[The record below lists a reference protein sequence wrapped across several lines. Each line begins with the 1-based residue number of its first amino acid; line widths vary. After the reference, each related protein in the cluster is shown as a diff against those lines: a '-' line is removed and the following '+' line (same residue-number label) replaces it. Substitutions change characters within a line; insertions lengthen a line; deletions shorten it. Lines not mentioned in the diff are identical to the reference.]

1 MVRARCRGPG
11 PLPVFAMAGVLG
23 GCLGRRSRTDAGAAA
38 DDAGG
43 GAGFAMATFRV
54 AACTSQARRLGGR
67 KFVHACLGRA
77 LYLVWDRTAST
88 APLSV
93 AHFIRRRPTT
103 VRLDRDW
110 RGAELRLALQEEAEA
125 NKVVHTPRLLL
136 VRGVE
141 QSTVP
146 GGLDRPALTLLLEAP
161 SAVVAQ
167 TWAAAAAEVLLC
179 PWPTLLSL
187 ESGGGEEAAAR
198 VQELRESLQPHL
210 PPPSGGNT
218 VAKALGPRGGRYVL
232 NASDWLSL
240 PSVAHTAATAAG
252 AVDEAIKL
260 PVGAVF
266 HRLALLAV
274 QAGALAVLQER
285 CFERRADVTDQCMCV
300 LNRLLEHIV
309 LALRRDQTASCKA
322 HVEQLSDVLGRLD
335 AVLVAVEASFFADCS
350 RFWGRSK
357 GALLADLDGWEKEIG
372 ILKTKALDVCAQ
384 GASAQEVVVVAK
396 TVSRLGDAIGGQQA
410 GALSLSK
417 YGARFDARG
426 PDPNYVAG
434 VSTPGR
440 AERAIVSALQAYAT
454 GGGGEAPRLG
464 VCGIGGSGKSTACI
478 GVAACA
484 FVRKQFSCG
493 VAWVQLNDAVT
504 AGTVVDAVVALVYR
518 FCGEAAAR
526 RLLQLKEGDDLVGIA
541 AGYVQAMPA
550 AKARKCA
557 KWLVIIDDVNI
568 KKHHLLAQLL
578 RVVPCATP
586 VIFTTRVESV
596 VASLACQ
603 RVSIDVLPSADAR
616 LLLAKLMGKHV
627 VVGES
632 PFSDAEEAAWVRR
645 VVDKTKGHALSL
657 HVVGRMI
664 ARRNGAWRPV
674 MVALEKRWLD
684 PEFAVPDDRLGV
696 PLSVRASLD
705 ASLAL
710 LPDET
715 SRSAFMVLGV
725 LPTSVKVG
733 VHVLGRLWRPLL
745 NCAAVVDG
753 PLVSCVHAGASGVAV
768 GGCVDGL
775 VDVLSHAGLLRH
787 MTDDARGVVA
797 GIVLHPVLD
806 EYARL
811 LLGDEFRAVH
821 GRLVEDY
828 MGSVGN
834 CGPDTLGD
842 RGYCFWR
849 TADDGYFYDN
859 VARHAAA
866 SQNLSMLLSL
876 TCPQWATARVRTCS
890 PLAYQADLEIVLTAL
905 LAVRHD
911 MGHKV
916 RRVPA
921 QLFKLHLRL
930 GWIYQRRIAASRASN
945 VEAAVECYHRALA
958 VRTREEAPLDWAAA
972 QNDLGNAYLDRVLGD
987 KAANMEEAVAC
998 YQRALEVR
1006 TRETVPQDWAMT
1018 QNNLGI
1024 AYGARVQGDR
1034 AANVEKS
1041 VACFTQAL
1049 EVRTRE
1055 AVSVQWAITQND
1067 LGSAYRDRVHGDKAA
1082 NVEEAVEC
1090 YKRALEVR
1098 TREAA
1103 PLKWAATQHNMGNAY
1118 LDRVLG
1124 DKANNVEEAVACY
1137 ERALSVRTREAAPL
1151 EWARTQSNMGNA
1163 YRDRLHGDKAANV
1176 EQAVACYKRALQVL
1190 TRETAPEDWAVA
1202 QSNLRTVC
1210 S

>member
-1 MVRARCRGPG
+1 
-11 PLPVFAMAGVLG
+11 MAGVLG
-23 GCLGRRSRTDAGAAA
+23 GCLGRRRRTDAGAATS
-38 DDAGG
+38 DAGG
-43 GAGFAMATFRV
+43 EGFAMATFQV
-54 AACTSQARRLGGR
+54 VACTSQARRLGGR
-67 KFVHACLGRA
+67 KVVHACLGRA
-77 LYLVWDRTAST
+77 LYLVWDRKADT

-93 AHFIRRRPTT
+93 ADFIQRRPTT

-110 RGAELRLALQEEAEA
+110 RGAELRLALQEEANA

-141 QSTVP
+141 QSSVP
-146 GGLDRPALTLLLEAP
+146 GGLDRPTLTLLLEAP

-187 ESGGGEEAAAR
+187 ESGGSEEAAAR
-198 VQELRESLQPHL
+198 VQELRESLQTHL
-210 PPPSGGNT
+210 PPPGSGNT

-240 PSVAHTAATAAG
+240 PSVTHTAAAAAG
-252 AVDEAIKL
+252 AVDQAIKL

-266 HRLALLAV
+266 YRLALLAV

-309 LALRRDQTASCKA
+309 AALRRDQTASCKA

-335 AVLVAVEASFFADCS
+335 AVLVAVEASFFADCT

-357 GALLADLDGWEKEIG
+357 GALLADLVGWEKEIG
-372 ILKTKALDVCAQ
+372 ILKAKALDVCAQ

-396 TVSRLGDAIGGQQA
+396 TVSRLGDAIGWQQV
-410 GALSLSK
+410 GALNLSK

-440 AERAIVSALQAYAT
+440 AERGIVSALQAYVA
-454 GGGGEAPRLG
+454 GGGGKAPRLG
-464 VCGIGGSGKSTACI
+464 VCAIGGSGKSTACI
-478 GVAACA
+478 GVAACS
-484 FVRKQFSCG
+484 FVRKQFSSG

-504 AGTVVDAVVALVYR
+504 ARTVVDAVVALVYR
-518 FCGEAAAR
+518 FCGEATAR
-526 RLLQLKEGDDLVGIA
+526 RLLQLKEGDDWVGIA
-541 AGYVQAMPA
+541 AGYVQAAPV
-550 AKARKCA
+550 AKARKYA
-557 KWLVIIDDVNI
+557 KWLVIIDDV
-568 KKHHLLAQLL
+568 KGKTRHLLAQLL

-586 VIFTTRVESV
+586 VIFTTRAESV
-596 VASLACQ
+596 VASLACD
-603 RVSIDVLPSADAR
+603 RVSIDALPVADAR
-616 LLLAKLMGKHV
+616 LVLAKLMGKHV
-627 VVGES
+627 VAGVS

-657 HVVGRMI
+657 HIVGRMI

-674 MVALEKRWLD
+674 LMALEQQWMD
-684 PEFAVPDDRLGV
+684 PDFAVSDDRLGV

-705 ASLAL
+705 ASFAL

-715 SRSAFMVLGV
+715 SRAAFKALGV
-725 LPTSVKVG
+725 LPTSVMVG

-745 NCAAVVDG
+745 NCGAAVEG
-753 PLVSCVHAGASGVAV
+753 PLVSCVHAGDSGVAI

-787 MTDDARGVVA
+787 VMDDARGIVA

-811 LLGDEFRAVH
+811 LLGRENRAMH

-828 MGSVGN
+828 MGSVGD
-834 CGPDTLGD
+834 CGPDAHGA
-842 RGYCFWR
+842 RRYPFWR
-849 TADDGYFYDN
+849 AADDGYFYDN
-859 VARHAAA
+859 VGRHAAA
-866 SQNLSMLLSL
+866 SQDLSMLLSL
-876 TCPQWATARVRTCS
+876 TCPQWATARVRTYS
-890 PLAYQADLEIVLTAL
+890 PLAYQADMEIVLTAL
-905 LAVRHD
+905 LAVRDD
-911 MGHKV
+911 MGHMV

-921 QLFKLHLRL
+921 QLFKLYLRL
-930 GWIYQRRIAASRASN
+930 GWIYQRRIADSRAGN
-945 VEAAVECYHRALA
+945 VEAAVECYHRALE
-958 VRTREEAPLDWAAA
+958 VRTREAAPLDWAAA
-972 QNDLGNAYLDRVLGD
+972 QNDLGNAYMDRVLGD
-987 KAANMEEAVAC
+987 KAVNMEEAVAS

-1006 TRETVPQDWAMT
+1006 TRETAPLDWAMT
-1018 QNNLGI
+1018 QNNLGN
-1024 AYGARVQGDR
+1024 AYGDRVRGDR
-1034 AANVEKS
+1034 AANVEKA
-1041 VACFTQAL
+1041 VACFAQAL

-1055 AVSVQWAITQND
+1055 AVPVQWAITQND
-1067 LGSAYRDRVHGDKAA
+1067 LGSAYRDRVRGDKAA

-1103 PLKWAATQHNMGNAY
+1103 PLKWAETQNNMGNAY
-1118 LDRVLG
+1118 LDRVYG
-1124 DKANNVEEAVACY
+1124 DKATNVEEAVACY
-1137 ERALSVRTREAAPL
+1137 ERALSVRTQEAAPL
-1151 EWARTQSNMGNA
+1151 EWARTQINMGNA
-1163 YRDRLHGDKAANV
+1163 YRDRQCGDKAANV

-1190 TRETAPEDWAVA
+1190 TRETAPQDWAVA
-1202 QSNLRTVC
+1202 QRNLGSMC